1 MNGLG
6 ATLKCLLNCT
16 PELECDVTLTCADS
30 QRLRCHA
37 AVLAA
42 AFPVLGHV
50 LLGDEDGPFLDEYDV
65 LLADFERDE
74 VRRVVDWVYAV
85 IASNGTG
92 GGESGRR
99 HFNRKGLD

>member
-1 MNGLG
+1 M
-6 ATLKCLLNCT
+6 
-16 PELECDVTLTCADS
+16 
-30 QRLRCHA
+30 
-37 AVLAA
+37 
-42 AFPVLGHV
+42 LGHV

-85 IASNGTG
+85 LVSEGSG

-99 HFNRKGLD
+99 HFNGNNLVLKTDLRFCVKCLYQRQN